1 MKPSQKIDAA
11 NPALTVV
18 SERSRSPND
27 LLNRALAHIN
37 YRHFDIG
44 SLTIFEDPAIVVL
57 NLFPK
62 AANDVA
68 NENRGTSKWSQLR
81 QYFSKKRQGIL
92 VYVKVSSLDNTK
104 RNFAVRY
111 IIENV
116 SNSNSKQQ
124 DMTTVEALPET
135 LLIDMFEAI
144 PDVSLR
150 KLAV

>member
-44 SLTIFEDPAIVVL
+44 RLTIFEDPAIVVL

>member
-44 SLTIFEDPAIVVL
+44 GLTIFEDPAIVVL

-62 AANDVA
+62 AANDAA
-68 NENRGTSKWSQLR
+68 NENRGASKWSQLR
-81 QYFSKKRQGIL
+81 QYFSKKKQGIL

-111 IIENV
+111 IIENI